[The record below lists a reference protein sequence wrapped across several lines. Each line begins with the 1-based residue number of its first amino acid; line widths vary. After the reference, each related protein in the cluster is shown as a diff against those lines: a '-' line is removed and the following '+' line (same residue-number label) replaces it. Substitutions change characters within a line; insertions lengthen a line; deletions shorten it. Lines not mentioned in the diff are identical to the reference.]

1 MAAPLPVRALAQSV
15 IAKASAKKLMVAT
28 AESCTGGM
36 IGAALTDIAGSSAV
50 YERGFITY
58 SNEAKAELLG
68 VPMPLIVRR
77 GAVSGGVAREMAKG
91 AIRYSRADIA
101 VAVTGVAGPDG
112 GTPDKPVG
120 LVWFGLATRSGVS
133 RIERRIFAGGSRDF
147 VRTKTVET
155 ALRLIL
161 SVL

>member
-15 IAKASAKKLMVAT
+15 IVKAAAKKLMVAT

-58 SNEAKAELLG
+58 SNEAKTELLG
-68 VPMPLIVRR
+68 VPMPMIVRH
-77 GAVSGGVAREMAKG
+77 GAVSGEVAREMAKG
-91 AIRYSRADIA
+91 ATLKSRADIA

-120 LVWFGLATRSGVS
+120 LVWFGLATRSGVL
-133 RIERRIFAGGSRDF
+133 RIERRVFAGGSRDF
-147 VRTKTVET
+147 VRMKTVET

-161 SVL
+161 SAI